1 MKTILLYLSV
11 IILISCNSDHDET
24 IQNDFKGYYKITSIV
39 SETEIDLNNDGI
51 ESLNI
56 LEEISSPHNTLNGIY
71 PNFYNADNI
80 NNFAEVRPT
89 IEQSNATQFISF
101 NFPEQSISY
110 LNDDLVLN
118 IPILMHYSTSMN
130 VSIFY
135 EFINQNEIKIIDNNK
150 EWNSQFGEVKNLTR
164 IDKSNFEVIL
174 DKKMFNFSSKQWL
187 VLKLKAKYKK
197 IE

>member
-11 IILISCNSDHDET
+11 IILISCNSDNDET

-56 LEEISSPHNTLNGIY
+56 LEEISSPHNTLNGIF

-130 VSIFY
+130 VDIFY
-135 EFINQNEIKIIDNNK
+135 EFVNQNEIKIIDKNK
-150 EWNSQFGEVKNLTR
+150 EWNSQFGEIKNLTR